1 MQRERI
7 LELAKEAGLVRT
19 QACCEGVKNKLCSN
33 DVWKGDLG
41 AFVAMIEVDYGKI
54 IRETYARMT
63 PVDTLAEATV
73 KKK

>member
-1 MQRERI
+1 
-7 LELAKEAGLVRT
+7 
-19 QACCEGVKNKLCSN
+19 
-33 DVWKGDLG
+33 
-41 AFVAMIEVDYGKI
+41 MIEVDYGKI